1 MCILNI
7 ENLSIAKLCLEE
19 ILEDKLKFEEENDL
33 QDSVSYGLRL
43 NIRDLK
49 SAIGIIDCKLE
60 KYR

>member
-1 MCILNI
+1 MCILNM

-60 KYR
+60 EYR